1 MAELTTVARPYA
13 KAAFQ
18 LAQSEGK
25 LAEWS
30 SMLAVAA
37 QVIANTE
44 FAAYVA
50 RPTLSAKDQADA
62 LLAVISDQLNEQG
75 QNFIRQLAGN
85 KRLAALPAISGLFDE
100 LRAQAEGA
108 VDVAVTAAFAMSD
121 EQQTAMA
128 RVLTEKLSRQVKLTT
143 AVDASLIG
151 GAVIHAGDLVID
163 ASVRGKLGKL
173 RATLNT

>member
-18 LAQSEGK
+18 LAQNEAK

-30 SMLAVAA
+30 TMLALAA
-37 QVIANTE
+37 QVIADSE

-62 LLAVISDQLNEQG
+62 LLLVVADQFNEQG

-85 KRLAALPAISGLFDE
+85 KRLAALPAISELFDA
-100 LRAQAEGA
+100 LRAHAEGA
-108 VDVAVTAAFAMSD
+108 VDVAVTAAFAMS
-121 EQQTAMA
+121 EKQQAAMA
-128 RVLTEKLSRQVKLTT
+128 RVLTEKLSRRVNLTST
-143 AVDASLIG
+143 VDASLIG

>member
-18 LAQSEGK
+18 LAQSQGA

-30 SMLAVAA
+30 AMLALAGH
-37 QVIANTE
+37 VIADE
-44 FAAYVA
+44 AFAAYVA

-62 LLAVISDQLNEQG
+62 VLSVVFDQFNAEG
-75 QNFIRQLAGN
+75 ENFIRQLAGN
-85 KRLAALPAISGLFDE
+85 KRLAALPAISALFDE

-108 VDVAVTAAFAMSD
+108 VDVAVTAAFEMS
-121 EQQTAMA
+121 ETQQSAMA
-128 RVLTEKLSRQVKLTT
+128 RVLAEKLSRQINLTT